1 MQTIKNKKDS
11 MLESIKNR
19 EGFTLIELIVV
30 MAIIAILVL
39 LAAPR
44 FLGYTKDANVAA
56 VQQDVKVLS
65 DAAFLYNV
73 DEEAWPAGA
82 AVTGAG
88 ATLAQTA
95 QEEYEAVNPPAE
107 GEDPVTVEVLALD
120 ESKLSNYIKNT
131 KNDIDEYGLITNG
144 VNEGS
149 VVHLEGVEDK
159 DGNEVFGIGDFD
171 ERD

>member
-44 FLGYTKDANVAA
+44 FLGYTKDAEATA

-65 DAAFLYNV
+65 DAAFQYNI
-73 DEEAWPAGA
+73 ENEGAWPVADGSVALEDADGA
-82 AVTGAG
+82 VVAV
-88 ATLAQTA
+88 AQDA
-95 QEEYEAVNPPAE
+95 DAAAE
-107 GEDPVTVEVLALD
+107 VHALD
-120 ESKLSNYIKNT
+120 ADALGAYVKST
-131 KNDIDEYGLITNG
+131 KNDIGAYGLITTG
-144 VNEGS
+144 KDEGS

-159 DGNEVFGIGDFD
+159 NNVRVFGLGDEF
-171 ERD
+171 EVAPVTP